1 MVNMLGVRRVYLL
14 HVWGNMSAV
23 CGLSIVYV
31 CCKAVCYSCSVC
43 VVWCV
48 FGAYLVCV
56 VHV

>member
-43 VVWCV
+43 VVCLVLCGV
-48 FGAYLVCV
+48 FVG
-56 VHV
+56 HI